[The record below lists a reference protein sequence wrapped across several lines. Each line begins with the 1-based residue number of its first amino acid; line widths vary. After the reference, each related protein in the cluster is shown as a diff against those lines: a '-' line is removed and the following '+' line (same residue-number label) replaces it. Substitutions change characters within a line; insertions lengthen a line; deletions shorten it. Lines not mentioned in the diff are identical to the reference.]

1 MKRRSLGAGLE
12 LLVDERR
19 VEAAMWRAHLDEPT
33 AETRSAL
40 FMRYLA
46 FARRTAH
53 DEWHR
58 TGGHG
63 FERDDFEQL
72 ANEGLLQAI
81 DRFDAVR
88 EARFESYARHRVRG
102 CILNGLAKASEA
114 SSQFSYRKRVER
126 ERLRSLSA
134 KADPSAPAL
143 ERLADLA
150 VMVAL
155 GTLLETHPEIE
166 PDHLAGDAPTAF
178 ETLAW
183 NQLCGEVDKRTA
195 QLPRNERFVLDQHYR
210 HGLAFQQIAALLDV
224 SKGRVS
230 QLHAQGLA
238 KLRRYLSH
246 QR

>member
-1 MKRRSLGAGLE
+1 MTRRSLGAGLK
-12 LLVDERR
+12 LLIDERR
-19 VEAAMWRAHLDEPT
+19 VDAAMWRAYLDDSSVG
-33 AETRSAL
+33 TRSAL
-40 FMRYLA
+40 FMRYTA
-46 FARRTAH
+46 FARRVAH

-63 FERDDFEQL
+63 LEREDFEQL

-81 DRFDAVR
+81 DRFDATR
-88 EARFESYARHRVRG
+88 EARFESYARHRIRG

-126 ERLRSLSA
+126 ERLNSLRTNMDSSI
-134 KADPSAPAL
+134 PTL

-155 GTLLETHPEIE
+155 GSLLETPAEIE
-166 PDHLAGDAPTAF
+166 PDQVASDAPTVF

-183 NQLCGEVDKRTA
+183 NQLCGEIDKRIA
-195 QLPRNERFVLDQHYR
+195 QLPHNEAFVLDQHYR
-210 HGLAFQQIAALLDV
+210 HGLPFQQIAGLLGV

>member
-1 MKRRSLGAGLE
+1 MKCRSLGAGLK

-19 VEAAMWRAHLDEPT
+19 VEAAIWRAHLDDPSVK
-33 AETRSAL
+33 TRSTL
-40 FMRYLA
+40 FMRYMD
-46 FARRTAH
+46 FARRAAH
-53 DEWHR
+53 DEWRR

-63 FERDDFEQL
+63 FEREDFEQL

-81 DRFDAVR
+81 DRFDATR
-88 EARFESYARHRVRG
+88 DARFESYARHRIRG
-102 CILNGLAKASEA
+102 CILNGLTKASEA

-126 ERLRSLSA
+126 ERLRSLRTKVDS
-134 KADPSAPAL
+134 SVPAL

-155 GTLLETHPEIE
+155 GTLLETRLEFE
-166 PDHLAGDAPTAF
+166 PDLIASDAPTAF

-183 NQLCGEVDKRTA
+183 NQLCGEVDKRIA
-195 QLPRNERFVLDQHYR
+195 QLPHDEGFVLDQHYR
-210 HGLAFQQIAALLDV
+210 HGQLFQQIAALLGV

-238 KLRRYLSH
+238 KLRRYLSQ

>member
-1 MKRRSLGAGLE
+1 MKRRSLGAGLM

-19 VEAAMWRAHLDEPT
+19 VEAAMWRAHLDSPS
-33 AETRSAL
+33 AETRSGL
-40 FMRYLA
+40 FMRYMA
-46 FARRTAH
+46 FARRAAH

-58 TGGHG
+58 TGGNG
-63 FERDDFEQL
+63 FEREDFEQL

-81 DRFDAVR
+81 DRFDATR
-88 EARFESYARHRVRG
+88 KARFESYARHRIRG

-114 SSQFSYRKRVER
+114 SSQFTYRKRLER
-126 ERLRSLSA
+126 ERLRSLRTE
-134 KADPSAPAL
+134 ADLSLPAL
-143 ERLADLA
+143 ERLTDLA

-155 GTLLETHPEIE
+155 GALLEAQAEVDADRIASE
-166 PDHLAGDAPTAF
+166 APTAF

-183 NQLCGEVDKRTA
+183 NQLCGEVDKRLA
-195 QLPRNERFVLDQHYR
+195 QLPDNEAFVLDGHYR
-210 HGLAFQQIAALLDV
+210 HGLQFQQIAGLLGV

-230 QLHAQGLA
+230 QLHAQALA

>member
-1 MKRRSLGAGLE
+1 MKRRSPGAGLD
-12 LLVDERR
+12 LLVDEHR
-19 VEAAMWRAHLDEPT
+19 VEAAMWRAHLDAPS
-33 AETRSAL
+33 ANTRSSL
-40 FMRYLA
+40 FMRYMA

-63 FERDDFEQL
+63 FEREDFEQL

-88 EARFESYARHRVRG
+88 EARFESYARHRIRG
-102 CILNGLAKASEA
+102 CILNGLSKASEA

-126 ERLRSLSA
+126 ERLRSLRPKVESSL
-134 KADPSAPAL
+134 PVL
-143 ERLADLA
+143 EQLADLA
-150 VMVAL
+150 VKVAL
-155 GTLLETHPEIE
+155 GALLETRAEIE
-166 PDHLAGDAPTAF
+166 PDHIVCSAPTAF

-183 NQLCGEVDKRTA
+183 NQLCGEVDRRIA
-195 QLPRNERFVLDQHYR
+195 QLPHNEAFVLDRHYR
-210 HGLAFQQIAALLDV
+210 HGLQFQQIAGLLGV

>member
-1 MKRRSLGAGLE
+1 MTRHSLGAGLK
-12 LLVDERR
+12 LLVDEHR
-19 VEAAMWRAHLDEPT
+19 VEAAMWRAHLDDPSVR
-33 AETRSAL
+33 TRSAL
-40 FMRYLA
+40 FRRYTA

-53 DEWHR
+53 DEWLR

-63 FERDDFEQL
+63 LEREDFEQL

-81 DRFDAVR
+81 DRFDATR
-88 EARFESYARHRVRG
+88 EARFEGYARHRIRG

-114 SSQFSYRKRVER
+114 SSHFSYRKRVER
-126 ERLRSLSA
+126 ERLRSLRS
-134 KADPSAPAL
+134 KSDSSIPAL

-155 GTLLETHPEIE
+155 GALLETSPGIE
-166 PDHLAGDAPTAF
+166 PDRLASEAPTAF

-183 NQLCGEVDKRTA
+183 NQLCGEIDTRIA
-195 QLPRNERFVLDQHYR
+195 QLPRNEAFVLHQHYR
-210 HGLAFQQIAALLDV
+210 HGLPFQQIAALLGL

>member
-1 MKRRSLGAGLE
+1 MKRRSFGAGLK
-12 LLVDERR
+12 LLVNERR
-19 VEAAMWRAHLDEPT
+19 VEAAMWRAHLDESS
-33 AETRSAL
+33 ASTRSAL
-40 FMRYLA
+40 FMRYMA
-46 FARRTAH
+46 FARRAAH

-63 FERDDFEQL
+63 LEREDFEQL

-81 DRFDAVR
+81 DRFDPAR
-88 EARFESYARHRVRG
+88 EARFESYARHRIRG

-126 ERLRSLSA
+126 ERLRSLRT

-143 ERLADLA
+143 EQLADFA

-155 GTLLETHPEIE
+155 GTLLETRSEIE
-166 PDHLAGDAPTAF
+166 PDDISGDAPTAF

-183 NQLCGEVDKRTA
+183 NQLCGEVEKRIA
-195 QLPRNERFVLDQHYR
+195 QLPHGEAFVLDQHYR
-210 HGLAFQQIAALLDV
+210 HGLLFQQIAALLGV

>member
-1 MKRRSLGAGLE
+1 MKRRSLGTGLK

-19 VEAAMWRAHLDEPT
+19 VEAAMWRAHLDAPS
-33 AETRSAL
+33 AQTRSAL
-40 FMRYLA
+40 FMRYIA
-46 FARRTAH
+46 FARRAAH

-63 FERDDFEQL
+63 LEREDFEQL
-72 ANEGLLQAI
+72 ANEGLLQAV
-81 DRFDAVR
+81 DRFDATR
-88 EARFESYARHRVRG
+88 DARFESYARHRIRG
-102 CILNGLAKASEA
+102 CILNGLTKASEG

-126 ERLRSLSA
+126 ERLRSLRA
-134 KADPSAPAL
+134 KADSSVPAL
-143 ERLADLA
+143 ERLTDLA

-155 GTLLETHPEIE
+155 GTLIETRAEIE
-166 PDHLAGDAPTAF
+166 PDNIASDVPTAF

-183 NQLCGEVDKRTA
+183 NQLCGEVDKRIA
-195 QLPRNERFVLDQHYR
+195 QLPHNEAFVLDQHYR
-210 HGLAFQQIAALLDV
+210 HGLQFQQIAELLGV

>member
-1 MKRRSLGAGLE
+1 MKRPPPCAGLK

-19 VEAAMWRAHLDEPT
+19 VEAAMWRAHLEAPS
-33 AETRSAL
+33 AKTRSAL
-40 FMRYLA
+40 FMRYVT

-63 FERDDFEQL
+63 LEREDFEQL

-81 DRFDAVR
+81 DRFDAAS
-88 EARFESYARHRVRG
+88 EARFESYARHRIRG
-102 CILNGLAKASEA
+102 CILNGLSKASEA

-126 ERLRSLSA
+126 ERLHSLRTTTE
-134 KADPSAPAL
+134 PSLPAL
-143 ERLADLA
+143 EQLANLA

-155 GTLLETHPEIE
+155 GTMLETHTELE
-166 PDHLAGDAPTAF
+166 PDRVVCDAPTAF

-183 NQLCGEVDKRTA
+183 NQLCDEVDKRIT
-195 QLPRNERFVLDQHYR
+195 QLPHNEAFVLDQHYR
-210 HGLAFQQIAALLDV
+210 HGLQFQQIAGLLGM

-246 QR
+246 RR